1 MRRLFLLTVLLA
13 IGCSEAQKETSRE
26 SDPQLNYLQAA
37 EEVKVEEKRLQEDL
51 AEMDELKKLVD
62 QHRDIE
68 RTTTGL
74 LAGTGADKAADQQS
88 TEAQKKIA
96 DALARGHKKIAEQE
110 KRVAEARARRDALS
124 SR

>member
-1 MRRLFLLTVLLA
+1 MRCLFLPAVLFA

-37 EEVKVEEKRLQEDL
+37 EEVKAEEKRLEESQAEL
-51 AEMDELKKLVD
+51 AELNRLID
-62 QHRDIE
+62 QYNSVRIA
-68 RTTTGL
+68 T
-74 LAGTGADKAADQQS
+74 AGSAGDAEEEKQS
-88 TEAQKKIA
+88 ESEKKIA